1 MKLKLIF
8 LSVLVLIGAVSVFG
22 IRWLV
27 SDHGNIASGQLL
39 TVQGN
44 CQLESAPCEAVGKDQ
59 QYISISMTPKPLPLM
74 KPITTQLEVR
84 GFEDIISARFQ
95 VEGVNMFMGYQHAM
109 LTASEASIAEHTPLT
124 PQSKLHLL
132 SGSFML
138 PICSNEVMH
147 WKGTLFIQTRAGLFQ
162 TRFPFTTTQAITQ

>member
-39 TVQGN
+39 TVQGD
-44 CQLESAPCEAVGKDQ
+44 CQLERAPCEAVGKEQ
-59 QYISISMTPKPLPLM
+59 QHISISMTPKPLPLM

-109 LTASEASIAEHTPLT
+109 LTASQTKSQAHS
-124 PQSKLHLL
+124 L

-162 TRFPFTTTQAITQ
+162 THFPFTTTQAITQ